1 MPGKTLRSKTAIRR
15 LHERYA
21 AEYGREMTIAFLLQD
36 WDDPYNVG
44 GMFRVADAVGARELI
59 MTGHTPLPPHPQ
71 IHVTSMGHHRRIP
84 FRYFEHHEE
93 AVARLKL
100 EGYHL
105 VAIEIAEDAKHYKD
119 YSYPE
124 KVCFVVGNEV
134 NGVYNKVLAM
144 CDGAVFIP
152 MAGKGKSLNVV
163 VAAAIVAFEA
173 WQQPEEHSTQ
183 SLPPAE
189 TSPELSEP

>member
-15 LHERYA
+15 LHERFS
-21 AEYGREMTIAFLLQD
+21 AEFGREMTIALLLQD

-44 GMFRVADAVGARELI
+44 GMFRVADGVSAKE
-59 MTGHTPLPPHPQ
+59 Q

-84 FRYFEHHEE
+84 WRYFERHEE
-93 AVARLKL
+93 AIARLKM

-105 VAIEIAEDAKHYKD
+105 VAIEIAQGAQHYKL
-119 YSYPE
+119 YPYPE

-134 NGVYNKVLAM
+134 NGVYGKVLSL

-173 WQQPEEHSTQ
+173 WQRPEPHPSE
-183 SLPPAE
+183 E
-189 TSPELSEP
+189 ELEKEL

>member
-21 AEYGREMTIAFLLQD
+21 AQYGREMTIAFLLQD

-44 GMFRVADAVGARELI
+44 GMFRVADAVGAKELI

-84 FRYFEHHEE
+84 FRYFERHEE

-105 VAIEIAEDAKHYKD
+105 VAIEMTTDSVHYKD
-119 YSYPE
+119 YTYPE
-124 KVCFVVGNEV
+124 RVCFVVGNEV

-163 VAAAIVAFEA
+163 VAAAVVAFEA
-173 WQQPEEHSTQ
+173 WQQPEEPQEEEATTNPS
-183 SLPPAE
+183 AW
-189 TSPELSEP
+189 

>member
-1 MPGKTLRSKTAIRR
+1 
-15 LHERYA
+15 
-21 AEYGREMTIAFLLQD
+21 
-36 WDDPYNVG
+36 
-44 GMFRVADAVGARELI
+44 

-100 EGYHL
+100 EDYHL

-119 YSYPE
+119 YFYPE

-163 VAAAIVAFEA
+163 VAAAVVAFEA
-173 WQQPEEHSTQ
+173 WQQPEQSSTM
-183 SLPPAE
+183 SPPFAE
-189 TSPELSEP
+189 TSPAPSEQ